1 MILHFL
7 RYVHKK
13 EYYYT
18 MGEYVMKFM
27 EFYAITGDWERKSIY
42 VADGAE
48 VGRARESNTLSF
60 YSPQDDSHD
69 IGRSAFKI
77 RDVLN
82 VFKNRFRVI
91 SGRNFK

>member
-1 MILHFL
+1 MSETYTGGIGSFLLFCMILHFL

-27 EFYAITGDWERKSIY
+27 EFYAIAGDWERKSIY

-48 VGRARESNTLSF
+48 VTRAR
-60 YSPQDDSHD
+60 
-69 IGRSAFKI
+69 
-77 RDVLN
+77 
-82 VFKNRFRVI
+82 
-91 SGRNFK
+91 